1 MLSAL
6 LIAVVPCSLGMV
18 IDYPAFDKPQTQTK
32 GSMMIQFDGELHR
45 INEEIGCSECCTT
58 TFMERNVSWQHA
70 QNHSLYVQ
78 SGGLNVLDTWNHETE
93 AEFAKCGAMTTENVV
108 TSSNEQLFTSWG
120 MLLAGDHM
128 HGYCASA
135 CNGSMKAMT
144 ILHES
149 ILQPLMKSQM
159 EAVGNMTS
167 DIAHDVAQDK
177 TGHAALEYKGG
188 CSDGCYTG
196 SHYKKIRWLGTHGAK
211 GSMCL
216 TSSQGTMKISRAK
229 GAARDL
235 KGTCNSL
242 AFSGFSSGG
251 HISGGTGS
259 CGVMTYIM
267 HTECIGTDQVRAYL
281 NRSPNQ
287 VIVTRTSGLLQ
298 LSEYA
303 ADEKMS
309 IDQLL
314 DHPEHG
320 QHAQNLLLDFY
331 KDSLE
336 AGEPLI
342 EMSRRDAQKHE
353 HSLILEDRHLEK
365 AMSLHSQL
373 PEVWKKRNFV
383 PVGYRLVAR
392 RT

>member
-1 MLSAL
+1 
-6 LIAVVPCSLGMV
+6 
-18 IDYPAFDKPQTQTK
+18 
-32 GSMMIQFDGELHR
+32 
-45 INEEIGCSECCTT
+45 
-58 TFMERNVSWQHA
+58 
-70 QNHSLYVQ
+70 
-78 SGGLNVLDTWNHETE
+78 
-93 AEFAKCGAMTTENVV
+93 
-108 TSSNEQLFTSWG
+108 
-120 MLLAGDHM
+120 
-128 HGYCASA
+128 
-135 CNGSMKAMT
+135 
-144 ILHES
+144 
-149 ILQPLMKSQM
+149 
-159 EAVGNMTS
+159 
-167 DIAHDVAQDK
+167 
-177 TGHAALEYKGG
+177 
-188 CSDGCYTG
+188 
-196 SHYKKIRWLGTHGAK
+196 
-211 GSMCL
+211 MCL

-383 PVGYRLVAR
+383 PVGYTLVAR